1 MHSSAH
7 NGESKEEDYGERGE
21 EEQEKEKKIRRD
33 NNYNN
38 ESSLLK
44 SYLSIDKGWFV
55 IVIIVFD

>member
-21 EEQEKEKKIRRD
+21 EEQEKEKKSGD

-44 SYLSIDKGWFV
+44 IYLSIDKGWFV
-55 IVIIVFD
+55 IVIVVVD